1 MKDIILSAKI
11 ILISGQNSY
20 VFFAPQITYQ
30 RIKSLSL
37 SSPKIRLCGKNS
49 VSVSNMIKSESE
61 FQILR
66 ALHSNP
72 NLSQRELSKKS
83 GVSLGQVNYCLNALV
98 QKGWVKL
105 GKFTAS
111 KNRKRYAYILTPKG
125 MEQKAKATY
134 HFLRRK
140 MEEYE
145 ALEREI
151 EELRA
156 EVQGLRAEEQGPRA
170 ESQGP
175 RKASGDKAG

>member
-1 MKDIILSAKI
+1 
-11 ILISGQNSY
+11 
-20 VFFAPQITYQ
+20 
-30 RIKSLSL
+30 
-37 SSPKIRLCGKNS
+37 
-49 VSVSNMIKSESE
+49 MIESE

-66 ALHSNP
+66 ALDSNP

-83 GVSLGQVNYCLNALV
+83 GISLGQVNYCLNALI

-105 GKFTAS
+105 GKFTLS
-111 KNRKRYAYILTPKG
+111 EHRRRSAYILTPKG

-156 EVQGLRAEEQGPRA
+156 EVQGLRAEGMEHRA
-170 ESQGP
+170 RGEELKIQNRESG
-175 RKASGDKAG
+175 

>member
-1 MKDIILSAKI
+1 
-11 ILISGQNSY
+11 
-20 VFFAPQITYQ
+20 
-30 RIKSLSL
+30 
-37 SSPKIRLCGKNS
+37 
-49 VSVSNMIKSESE
+49 MIESE

-66 ALHSNP
+66 ALESNP

-83 GVSLGQVNYCLNALV
+83 GVSLGRVNYCLNTLV
-98 QKGWVKL
+98 KKGWIEL

-151 EELRA
+151 EELRS
-156 EVQGLRAEEQGPRA
+156 EVDELEE
-170 ESQGP
+170 ESS
-175 RKASGDKAG
+175 KLKAGRPKLKAQS